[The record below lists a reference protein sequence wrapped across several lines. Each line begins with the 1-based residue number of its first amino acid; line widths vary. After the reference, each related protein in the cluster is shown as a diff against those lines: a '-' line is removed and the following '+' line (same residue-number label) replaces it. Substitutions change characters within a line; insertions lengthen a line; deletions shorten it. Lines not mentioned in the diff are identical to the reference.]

1 MNPDRTPSLTSFR
14 SMPIDRRLWACCLLP
29 LVIFAVSCFTIP
41 ALANPDSKKIVF
53 IRANFKPDHGSAMV
67 DRFKATLQKRGYV
80 EGKDIEYIDIL
91 VNKTCREAVKQMLH
105 ATDLHQEN
113 SDLFVT
119 AGWIS
124 LPARTKLSASGIP
137 QLFAPVLREEAMVML
152 PSVTEEPGSNLSG
165 VYLSYPPEKILRLT
179 RQLLPQI
186 KNYAYVFDAQIS
198 TDLVLKTAFEKLQ
211 ESDRHGMTV
220 HYLNLAAGVEQ
231 VLQQMKALRIEAFGG
246 IIGAYKN
253 REALTVSGLPMI
265 TALIMDIEE
274 NEVADRIRES
284 NMLAGLF
291 HPLAYCGEQAG
302 EMAADLLDGKKNL
315 AATIPRPARQVA
327 FVNMQT
333 AARLRIPVPFAVLEA
348 VDIVVK

>member
-1 MNPDRTPSLTSFR
+1 MTACFR
-14 SMPIDRRLWACCLLP
+14 LCACCLLP
-29 LVIFAVSCFTIP
+29 LAVIAVFCLTFP
-41 ALANPDSKKIVF
+41 ARAAADSRKIVF

-67 DRFKATLQKRGYV
+67 ERFKATLRKRGYV
-80 EGKDIEYIDIL
+80 EGKDIEYVDIL
-91 VNKTCREAVKQMLH
+91 ANKPCREAVKLMLH
-105 ATDLHQEN
+105 ATELHQE
-113 SDLFVT
+113 STDLFVT

-124 LPARTKLSASGIP
+124 LPARTKLSASRSP

-152 PSVTEEPGSNLSG
+152 PSVNEEPGANLSG

-179 RQLLPQI
+179 RQLLPQV
-186 KNYAYVFDAQIS
+186 KNYAYVFDAQLS
-198 TDLVLKTAFEKLQ
+198 TDLVLKTVFEKLQ

-220 HYLNLAAGVEQ
+220 HYLNLAGGVEQ

-253 REALTVSGLPMI
+253 REALAASGLPMI

-274 NEVADRIRES
+274 SEVADRIRES

-291 HPLAYCGEQAG
+291 SPLDYCGEQAG
-302 EMAADLLDGKKNL
+302 EMAADFLDGKKNL
-315 AATIPRPARQVA
+315 AATVPRPARQVA
-327 FVNMQT
+327 FVNMRT
-333 AARLRIPVPFAVLEA
+333 AERLRIPVPFAVLEA